1 MAEPAMR
8 IEAKLVG
15 GDALKR
21 KLANLGRHADE
32 IAVAGL
38 MAGGEVIRAQAVAN
52 ITDHGLVRS
61 GTLRRSI
68 VVQKEG

>member
-1 MAEPAMR
+1 MAEPAMHVH
-8 IEAKLVG
+8 AKLVG

-32 IAVAGL
+32 IAMAGL
-38 MAGGEVIRAQAVAN
+38 MAGGEVIRTQAIAN

-68 VVQKEG
+68 TVQREG